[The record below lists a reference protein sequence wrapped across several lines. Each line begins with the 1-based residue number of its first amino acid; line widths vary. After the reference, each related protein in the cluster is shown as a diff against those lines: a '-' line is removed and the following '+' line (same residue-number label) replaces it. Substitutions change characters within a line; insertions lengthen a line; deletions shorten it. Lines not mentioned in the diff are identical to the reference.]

1 MNVYC
6 FIQCVGKSKVPDKNE
21 WKTNVSEGINRLI
34 YVIGGNGG
42 YFLRGEKYTFKK
54 NHFYLLPAYENIRTW
69 SSYDNTESRLDHSFV
84 NFEMIPPIITK
95 DVIEFNPHEDVMVN
109 EAFNMFDRIAE
120 STKCRIYNLG
130 NDELHYLKATVIY
143 IVRKMI
149 SECGLKILD
158 DKILIAALEEMHK
171 GLATDI
177 SIRAIA
183 EKFFISYDG
192 FIRRFNKALGVT
204 PYTYLK
210 QLRIRTAT
218 ALRDEGATL
227 EEAAE
232 KCGYSDSSALLHAI
246 SKEKRLPKI
255 K

>member
-1 MNVYC
+1 MNSYC
-6 FIQCVGKSKVPDKNE
+6 FIQCVGKAKVPDKDV
-21 WKTNVSEGINRLI
+21 WKTSVSKGINRLV

-54 NHFYLLPAYENIRTW
+54 NHFYLLPAYENISTW
-69 SSYDNTESRLDHSFV
+69 SSYDSWESRLDHSFV

-95 DVIEFNPHEDVMVN
+95 DVIEFDPHKDVMIN
-109 EAFNMFDRIAE
+109 QAFNMFDKITE
-120 STKCRIYNLG
+120 STKCRMYNLG

-143 IVRKMI
+143 IVQKMI
-149 SECGLKILD
+149 RECGLKILD
-158 DKILIAALEEMHK
+158 DKILISALEEMHK
-171 GLATDI
+171 GLSTGI
-177 SIRAIA
+177 TIRSIA
-183 EKFFISYDG
+183 EKSFISYDG
-192 FIRRFNKALGVT
+192 FIRRFSRALGVT

-218 ALRDEGATL
+218 ALRDDGATL

-232 KCGYSDSSALLHAI
+232 KCGYSDSSALAHAI
-246 SKEKRLPKI
+246 SNEKRLPSI